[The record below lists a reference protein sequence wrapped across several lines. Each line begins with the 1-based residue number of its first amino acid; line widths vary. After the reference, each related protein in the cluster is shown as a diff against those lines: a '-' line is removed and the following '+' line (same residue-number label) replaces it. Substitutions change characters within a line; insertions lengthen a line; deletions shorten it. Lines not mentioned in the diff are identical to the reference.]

1 MTEIKPVYLLAG
13 GRGSTS
19 PDRILKEIFKD
30 IGKPSP
36 KIAYV
41 GVATDDNTEFFQR
54 MTSMISAAGACTLT
68 HALIAPKNADL
79 DKARDVMLQAD
90 AIYVGGGDVEAG
102 MAVLNK
108 KKFTKIFNDLFIEG
122 KLFFGVSAGSIMLG
136 KEWVHWRDPDD
147 DSTAEL
153 FPCLGIAPVVC
164 DTHGEADYW
173 EELQAAVSLEPEGF
187 LGYGITSG
195 SCLKVAANGRTEAL
209 VVPITR
215 YIHAGDAVRRETD
228 LVPPTKK

>member
-1 MTEIKPVYLLAG
+1 LMTEIKPVYLLAG
-13 GRGSTS
+13 GRGNTS
-19 PDRILKEIFKD
+19 PDRILKKIFKD

-54 MTSMISAAGACTLT
+54 MSSMISAAGNCTLT

-79 DKARDVMLQAD
+79 DKAQEVMLQSD

-108 KKFTKIFNDLFIEG
+108 KKFTKIFNDLYIQG

-136 KEWVHWRDPDD
+136 KEWVRWRDPDD

-164 DTHGEADYW
+164 DTHGEADHW
-173 EELQAAVSLEPEGF
+173 EELQAAVSLEPEGI

-195 SCLKVAANGRTEAL
+195 ACLKVAANGRVEAL
-209 VVPITR
+209 GVQIAR
-215 YIHAGDAVRRETD
+215 YIHEGDAVCREAD
-228 LVPPTKK
+228 LTPVP